1 MMSREFTRR
10 EKVLLLVLAV
20 LVLGMTY
27 YLLIHQPTTNQMA
40 EITSEQSQADSDLML
55 AQATHT
61 QLVRMQE
68 ELTALAA
75 AGVQETEVP
84 LYDNLQLVM
93 NHLNEIL
100 AGTSDYSLS
109 FQPVDLSETFVR
121 RTIQMT
127 FSCPDYNQARQII
140 TVLASGPYRCQI
152 GDLQLSVGQQD
163 SISVTMSITYFEVQ
177 NSGYGFNDQT
187 TDTAQ
192 EGAEDAAS

>member
-27 YLLIHQPTTNQMA
+27 YLLIHQPTTSQIT
-40 EITSEQSQADSDLML
+40 EITAEQSQADSDLML
-55 AQATHT
+55 AQATHA
-61 QLVRMQE
+61 QLVHMQE
-68 ELTALAA
+68 ELAELAA
-75 AGVQETEVP
+75 SGVQETEVP

-109 FQPVDLSETFVR
+109 FQPVDLSEEFVR

-152 GDLQLSVGQQD
+152 GDLQLSAGQQG
-163 SISVTMSITYFEVQ
+163 SVSVTMSITYFEVQ
-177 NSGYGFNDQT
+177 DYGYGFR
-187 TDTAQ
+187 DTAD
-192 EGAEDAAS
+192 DAADDTEPAS